1 MAFQL
6 ILAFTMPGV
15 YQEGL
20 PVKSL
25 GGKKL
30 PYHCNA
36 LASFYVTCITAFA
49 LHFSGLF
56 NLGEL
61 IDHFGPI
68 MTVAMITGFAFAA
81 LWYILTVL
89 FGKPIRMSG
98 NLIYDVCTRLPT
110 RNSLSR

>member
-1 MAFQL
+1 MAYQL
-6 ILAFTMPGV
+6 LLALTMPGV
-15 YQEGL
+15 HTEGL

-36 LASFYVTCITAFA
+36 LASFYVTCLTAFG

-56 NLGEL
+56 KLSQL
-61 IDHFGPI
+61 IDNFGPI
-68 MTVAMITGFAFAA
+68 MTVAMITGFALAA
-81 LWYILTVL
+81 VCHVLTVA

-98 NLIYDVCTRLPT
+98 NLIYDVCR
-110 RNSLSR
+110 RCSRGL